1 MIDGS
6 KKDIMIKTVNGRI
19 MKAKAV
25 LFLAFL
31 MVMPMG
37 NSLLA
42 QAPNDCNITL
52 SLFAE
57 PAKSKNYVAALPHYE
72 KVIQECP
79 KFSLATYQYAERMF
93 KHFIDE
99 GDKDKI
105 DDLIRSYELRLLN
118 FPAKTKEGDILS
130 DIAQVKY
137 DNGIGTKMEQFK
149 AFDRAYQKDAKN
161 FTSPKSLY
169 TYFSLAK
176 DLYESGEKDLQDVFD
191 LYDAVYAKIEV
202 EESNLASKLT
212 DLIDKQ
218 ESGVVLSQKQEKRLK
233 AFGKNLEAYG
243 KVKGSVDGKLGHIA
257 DCPNLIPLYNKDFE
271 VKKSDITWVRRAAGR
286 LSAKDCDDPL
296 FFKLVQELHRL
307 DPSAKSAYYLGKLAE
322 KEGKSSQALDYYNQ
336 SAELETNASDKAKVY
351 YSIAENF
358 RKKGSNG
365 QARKYYMKMVEV
377 KPSAG
382 IAYLK
387 IANMYAASANNC
399 GSSTFEKRSI
409 YWKAAEMAEKAARVD
424 ASIAGNARAT
434 ANSYRERAPQKTDI
448 FNEDMAGKTITF
460 NCWVGGSVRVP
471 NL

>member
-1 MIDGS
+1 MINGS
-6 KKDIMIKTVNGRI
+6 KKDIMIKIENGRI
-19 MKAKAV
+19 MKTKAV

-31 MVMPMG
+31 MVSFG
-37 NSLLA
+37 NTLLA

-52 SLFAE
+52 SLFVE
-57 PAKSKNYVAALPHYE
+57 PAKSKNYEAALSHYE

-93 KHFIDE
+93 KYFIDK
-99 GDKDKI
+99 GDKSKI
-105 DDLIRSYELRLLN
+105 NDLIRSYELRLEN
-118 FPAKTKEGDILS
+118 FPSKTKEGDILS

-137 DNGIGTKMEQFK
+137 DNGIGTKMEEFK
-149 AFDRAYQKDAKN
+149 AFDQAYQKDAKN

-176 DLYESGEKDLQDVFD
+176 GLYESGEIDLQDVFD

-202 EESNLASKLT
+202 EESTLASKLT
-212 DLIDKQ
+212 ALIDKQ
-218 ESGVVLSQKQEKRLK
+218 ESGVVLSQKEEKRLK
-233 AFGKNLEAYG
+233 AYGKNLEAYG
-243 KVKGSVDGKLGHIA
+243 KVKGSVDAKLGHIA
-257 DCPNLIPLYNKDFE
+257 DCPNLIPLYNKDFDD
-271 VKKSDITWVRRAAGR
+271 KKNDITWVRRAASR

-296 FFKLVQELHRL
+296 FFKLVQQLHQL

-322 KEGKSSQALDYYNQ
+322 KDGKNSQALDYYNQ

-358 RKKGSNG
+358 RKKGSSG

-387 IANMYAASANNC
+387 IANLYASSANIC
-399 GSSTFEKRSI
+399 GSTTFEKRAI

-424 ASIAGNARAT
+424 ASIAGNARAA

>member
-1 MIDGS
+1 
-6 KKDIMIKTVNGRI
+6 MIKIVNSRI
-19 MKAKAV
+19 MKTKIV

-31 MVMPMG
+31 TV
-37 NSLLA
+37 SLGGSLFA
-42 QAPNDCNITL
+42 QAPSDCNITL

-57 PAKSKNYVAALPHYE
+57 PAKAKNYEAALPNYE

-93 KHFIDE
+93 KYFIDK
-99 GDKDKI
+99 GDKSKI
-105 DDLIRSYELRLLN
+105 DDLVRSYELRLLN
-118 FPAKTKEGDILS
+118 FPTKTKEGDVLS
-130 DIAQVKY
+130 DIAQVKF
-137 DNGIGTKMEQFK
+137 DNGVGTKMDQFK
-149 AFDRAYQKDAKN
+149 AFDLAYTKDSEN

-176 DLYESGEKDLQDVFD
+176 DLYESGEKDLQEVFD
-191 LYDAVYAKIEV
+191 LYDVVYAKIEV
-202 EESNLASKLT
+202 EESNLASMLT
-212 DLIDKQ
+212 ELLDKQ

-233 AFGKNLEAYG
+233 AFSKNLEAYG

-257 DCPNLIPLYNKDFE
+257 DCENLIPLYTKDFDA
-271 VKKSDITWVRRAAGR
+271 KKGDIIWVRRAAGR

-307 DPSAKSAYYLGKLAE
+307 EPSAKSAYYLGKLAE
-322 KEGKSSQALDYYNQ
+322 KDGKNSQALDYYNQ

-358 RKKGSNG
+358 RKKGNSG
-365 QARKYYMKMVEV
+365 QARKYYLKMVEV

-387 IANMYAASANNC
+387 IANMIAGSANSC
-399 GSSTFEKRSI
+399 GTTTFEKRAI
-409 YWKAAEMAEKAARVD
+409 YWKAAEMAEKAARID
-424 ASIAGNARAT
+424 ASIASTASAT

-448 FNEDMAGKTITF
+448 FTEGMAGKIITF
-460 NCWVGGSVRVP
+460 NCWVGGSVKVP